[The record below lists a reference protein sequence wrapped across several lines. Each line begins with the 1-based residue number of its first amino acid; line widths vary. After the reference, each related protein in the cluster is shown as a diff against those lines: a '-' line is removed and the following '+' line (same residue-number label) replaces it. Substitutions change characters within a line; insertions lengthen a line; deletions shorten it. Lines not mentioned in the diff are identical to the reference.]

1 MKTVEFVAE
10 EHGIYNFEKEE
21 LLTHEATVILSD
33 KGPVVVW

>member
-1 MKTVEFVAE
+1 LKAVEFVAGE
-10 EHGIYNFEKEE
+10 SGIYNFEKEE